1 MEKERSDWHSV
12 LKDAAKF
19 GQPVTVIGKL
29 IVSKVRKIIGNDGR

>member
-19 GQPVTVIGKL
+19 GQPVTVTGKL